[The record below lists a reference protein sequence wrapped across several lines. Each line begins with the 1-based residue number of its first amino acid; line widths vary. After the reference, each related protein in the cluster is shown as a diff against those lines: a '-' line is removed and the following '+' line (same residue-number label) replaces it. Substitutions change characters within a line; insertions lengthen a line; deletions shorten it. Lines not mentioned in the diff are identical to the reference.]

1 MALPGRNSRTR
12 VGGFLHDFREF
23 ALRGNVVD
31 LAVAVIIG
39 GAFGA
44 IISSFVADILM
55 PAVINPF
62 LSQAGTDWREAT
74 IGPGIRIG
82 SFLGTVVDFIII
94 AFVLFLVIQFFERLK
109 RQEEVEAAPAELT
122 VEEKLNVTL
131 ERLTQAIE
139 SRQIP

>member
-1 MALPGRNSRTR
+1 MSSLGRRSRVR
-12 VGGFLHDFREF
+12 AGGFLHDFREF

-44 IISSFVADILM
+44 IVSSFVEDILM

-82 SFLGTVVDFIII
+82 SFFGTIIDFVII
-94 AFVLFLVIQFFERLK
+94 AFVLFLVIKAFERFK
-109 RQEEVEAAPAELT
+109 RQEEVEAEAPVEPT

-131 ERLTQAIE
+131 ERLTHAIE
-139 SRQIP
+139 SRQI

>member
-1 MALPGRNSRTR
+1 MSSLGRRSRAR
-12 VGGFLHDFREF
+12 AGGFLHDFKEF

-44 IISSFVADILM
+44 VISSFVADILM

-74 IGPGIRIG
+74 IGPGIKIG
-82 SFLGTVVDFIII
+82 SFLGTVVDFVII
-94 AFVLFLVIQFFERLK
+94 AFVLFLVIRFFERFK
-109 RQEEVEAAPAELT
+109 RQEEVEEAVVEPT

-131 ERLTQAIE
+131 ERLTHAIE
-139 SRQIP
+139 SRQI